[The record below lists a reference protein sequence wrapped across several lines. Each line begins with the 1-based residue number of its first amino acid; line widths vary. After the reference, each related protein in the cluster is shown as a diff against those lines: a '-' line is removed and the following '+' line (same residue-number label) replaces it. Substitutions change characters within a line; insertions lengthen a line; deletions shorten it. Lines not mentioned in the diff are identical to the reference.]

1 MDWDDFRVF
10 YFEYTLILSVPLL
23 SWYIAILSDCYDVCL
38 LMIEYWIFF
47 FCFIPLF
54 PPLTLL
60 GYYVSAPDVG
70 EIKKKTKRHTG
81 ICTFVLILWFYWL
94 GKWLLWYFLSEL
106 WFSEVK
112 YILISHFLWKN
123 VGCWKKS
130 TISNSKVMNTKFG
143 QRLSL
148 MVTSS
153 SPTTNNGQYSLS
165 AIFEQHKQNPQMPH
179 FSHDQIFLNF
189 WTLVRGME
197 DIWGNFDYER
207 FFNNLKGKKRSI
219 FIFDISISNHKN
231 FTKNVANKR
240 KFHFWGKNCFPA
252 KQ

>member
-1 MDWDDFRVF
+1 MDSGQIGYAHNLFTGQFRRGERFFYTDFWRHF
-10 YFEYTLILSVPLL
+10 LLHLL
-23 SWYIAILSDCYDVCL
+23 S
-38 LMIEYWIFF
+38 
-47 FCFIPLF
+47 
-54 PPLTLL
+54 
-60 GYYVSAPDVG
+60 
-70 EIKKKTKRHTG
+70 
-81 ICTFVLILWFYWL
+81 
-94 GKWLLWYFLSEL
+94 YFLSEL

-179 FSHDQIFLNF
+179 FWHDQIFPNF
-189 WTLVRGME
+189 WKLVRRME
-197 DIWGNFDYER
+197 NIWRNFDYER
-207 FFNNLKGKKRSI
+207 FSNNPKGKKRSI
-219 FIFDISISNHKN
+219 FIFDISNSNHKI
-231 FTKNVANKR
+231 FTKYVANER
-240 KFHFWGKNCFPA
+240 KFHILSKNCFST
-252 KQ
+252 K

>member
-1 MDWDDFRVF
+1 M
-10 YFEYTLILSVPLL
+10 
-23 SWYIAILSDCYDVCL
+23 
-38 LMIEYWIFF
+38 
-47 FCFIPLF
+47 
-54 PPLTLL
+54 
-60 GYYVSAPDVG
+60 
-70 EIKKKTKRHTG
+70 
-81 ICTFVLILWFYWL
+81 
-94 GKWLLWYFLSEL
+94 

-179 FSHDQIFLNF
+179 FWDDQIFPNF

-197 DIWGNFDYER
+197 NIWRNFDYER
-207 FFNNLKGKKRSI
+207 FCNNPKGKKRSI
-219 FIFDISISNHKN
+219 FIFDISNLNHKI
-231 FTKNVANKR
+231 FTKYVANER
-240 KFHFWGKNCFPA
+240 KFHILRKNCFST
-252 KQ
+252 K